1 MKKPEMLHIFRN
13 TPLGRETLMMSAFFS
28 KRCRLRL
35 RVYIPRHDQFLMYF
49 DESIATIELDR
60 TFLHAPDTAR
70 AHAEEVL
77 VSSRVDYDYIEPPR
91 FTTQRLPDLP
101 TDFDFMCC
109 PRSISDVSTRISL
122 GHIGPA
128 VRKIIRNA
136 RFPVLLPSAVARGW
150 KAVVCFF
157 DGSPREVQALRC
169 AADLADRSRSPLV
182 LFTHAPGRSRSDLER
197 RIPDDELRRA
207 VHDARWILCHLKS
220 FEEGLYEVPHD
231 ALVVIGAGGRGL
243 AKELLFGSR
252 LEVVQSVL
260 PNQLLVVGPRFEP
273 ARARDVSA
281 PQAQRRPGGVAR
293 GGGER

>member
-13 TPLGRETLMMSAFFS
+13 TPLGRETLMMSAYFS

-49 DESIATIELDR
+49 EESIATIELDR
-60 TFLHAPDTAR
+60 AFLRSPDTAR

-77 VSSRVDYDYIEPPR
+77 GSSRVDYAFIEPHR

-128 VRKIIRNA
+128 VRKIIRHA

-157 DGSPREVQALRC
+157 GGLPHEVQALRS
-169 AADLADRSRSPLV
+169 AASLAERARSPLI
-182 LFTHAPGRSRSDLER
+182 LFTHAPGKSRSDFQR
-197 RIPDDELRRA
+197 RIPDDGLRGVVREA
-207 VHDARWILCHLKS
+207 SWILCDRRD
-220 FEEGLYEVPHD
+220 FTEGLYEVPHD
-231 ALVVIGAGGRGL
+231 ALVVVGASGRGL

-260 PNQLLVVGPRFEP
+260 PNQLLVVGPKVVVD
-273 ARARDVSA
+273 RARDSSA
-281 PQAQRRPGGVAR
+281 PGAQRQR
-293 GGGER
+293 GDVTRGDR